1 MLSFRSA
8 SFIVLVVAL
17 LFRTLSYPAE
27 LNTDV
32 LYSSDDNGD
41 ARALLVTAHP
51 DDEAMFFAPTLLALA
66 AKDVAVYSLCLSVG
80 NADGLGDVRRRE
92 FGESLDALGVPEK
105 RRWVLDDPA
114 LQDNFTAI
122 WDADVIARTVLPYV
136 AESAITTIL
145 TFDREGVSQHP
156 NHRSIREG
164 IRTLLSSPDFD
175 DLDSPA
181 TLAIHP
187 RFFTLVTVPLA
198 SKYLGVVASLQA
210 RFDLA
215 AIATLDALT
224 NAFARY
230 SGGDNTDNSESGLE
244 AREKTSTKEGMLA
257 RSNNAPVI
265 PAFISGWTEYKTAV
279 RAMLRHKSQMVWFRW
294 LYVAFSRY
302 MWVNEWFEVAV

>member
-198 SKYLGVVASLQA
+198 SKYLGVVA
-210 RFDLA
+210 
-215 AIATLDALT
+215 
-224 NAFARY
+224 
-230 SGGDNTDNSESGLE
+230 
-244 AREKTSTKEGMLA
+244 TKEGMLA

>member
-17 LFRTLSYPAE
+17 LFRALSGPAE
-27 LNTDV
+27 LNTDT
-32 LYSSDDNGD
+32 LYDTNGVGD
-41 ARALLVTAHP
+41 ARVLLVTAHP

-66 AKDVAVYSLCLSVG
+66 AKDVSVYSLCLSVG

-114 LQDNFTAI
+114 LQDNLTAI

-164 IRTLLSSPDFD
+164 IRTLLSSSDAD
-175 DLDSPA
+175 DLDTSP
-181 TLAIHP
+181 TSLAIHP

-198 SKYLGVVASLQA
+198 SKYLGVIAS
-210 RFDLA
+210 
-215 AIATLDALT
+215 ATRDGT
-224 NAFARY
+224 
-230 SGGDNTDNSESGLE
+230 T
-244 AREKTSTKEGMLA
+244 TKDVG
-257 RSNNAPVI
+257 SNPTRTPSAPVI
-265 PAFISGWTEYKTAV
+265 PAFISGWAEYKTAV

>member
-1 MLSFRSA
+1 MLSFRGA
-8 SFIVLVVAL
+8 SFVVLVVAL
-17 LFRTLSYPAE
+17 LFRALSSPAE
-27 LNTDV
+27 LNTDA
-32 LYSSDDNGD
+32 LYDTDGAGD
-41 ARALLVTAHP
+41 ARVLLVTAHP

-66 AKDVAVYSLCLSVG
+66 AKDVSVYSLCLSVG

-122 WDADVIARTVLPYV
+122 WDSDAIARTVLLYV

-164 IRTLLSSPDFD
+164 IRTLLSSTATD
-175 DLDSPA
+175 DLDSSPT
-181 TLAIHP
+181 TLATHP

-198 SKYLGVVASLQA
+198 SKYLGVIASLQA
-210 RFDLA
+210 SPIRVH
-215 AIATLDALT
+215 
-224 NAFARY
+224 
-230 SGGDNTDNSESGLE
+230 S
-244 AREKTSTKEGMLA
+244 
-257 RSNNAPVI
+257 APVI
-265 PAFISGWTEYKTAV
+265 PAFISGWVEYKTAV

>member
-1 MLSFRSA
+1 MLSFRGV

-17 LFRTLSYPAE
+17 LFRALSGPAE
-27 LNTDV
+27 LNTDA
-32 LYSSDDNGD
+32 LYDTNGAGD
-41 ARALLVTAHP
+41 ARVLLVTAHP

-66 AKDVAVYSLCLSVG
+66 AKNVSVYSLCLSVG

-122 WDADVIARTVLPYV
+122 WDADAIARTVLPYV

-164 IRTLLSSPDFD
+164 IRTLLSSAYSD
-175 DLDSPA
+175 DLDAFPT
-181 TLAIHP
+181 TLATHP

-198 SKYLGVVASLQA
+198 SKYLGVIASLQA
-210 RFDLA
+210 SP
-215 AIATLDALT
+215 TT
-224 NAFARY
+224 
-230 SGGDNTDNSESGLE
+230 GDDTTAKDVD
-244 AREKTSTKEGMLA
+244 
-257 RSNNAPVI
+257 SNPTRTPSAPVI
-265 PAFISGWTEYKTAV
+265 PAFISGWAEYKTAV
-279 RAMLRHKSQMVWFRW
+279 RAMRRHKSQMVWFRW

>member
-17 LFRTLSYPAE
+17 LFRALSGPAE
-27 LNTDV
+27 LNTDA
-32 LYSSDDNGD
+32 LYDTDGVGD
-41 ARALLVTAHP
+41 ARVLLVTAHP

-66 AKDVAVYSLCLSVG
+66 AKDVSVYSLCLSVG

-164 IRTLLSSPDFD
+164 IRTLLSSTDTD
-175 DLDSPA
+175 DLDSSPT
-181 TLAIHP
+181 TLATHP

-198 SKYLGVVASLQA
+198 SKYLGVIASLQA
-210 RFDLA
+210 SP
-215 AIATLDALT
+215 TT
-224 NAFARY
+224 
-230 SGGDNTDNSESGLE
+230 GDDTTAKGVD
-244 AREKTSTKEGMLA
+244 
-257 RSNNAPVI
+257 SNPTRAPSAPVI
-265 PAFISGWTEYKTAV
+265 PAFISGWAEYKKAV

-302 MWVNEWFEVAV
+302 MWVNEWFELAV